1 MQRIR
6 QFLIVPFCAG
16 LALLALATPC
26 TALAAEGHAVAD
38 HAAKPGLAQL
48 EAGVDAEEAV
58 RAVKR
63 LQHTYGH
70 YLEAGMWD
78 DLADL
83 FTDDATGQF
92 GTETVNG
99 KSQLRAHFMQQANR
113 KSAGLAKGQLNAHLI
128 LQPIITVSADGKTVK
143 GAWHEAALLGIYGSS
158 ATWCGGIYEN
168 EYTRING
175 RWKISRLHFYEQ
187 YAGAYDDYGHKAPA
201 RWDIPYHFEARHV
214 GVTIPASALQA
225 SSSITGKISDA
236 ARLSSLATRV
246 QRMDDSTAVEN
257 LQHSYGYYLDR
268 KNWDDSA
275 DLFADNGTFEVG
287 QRGVYVGREHI
298 RRALEDFYGPAPLRY
313 GELFDHINLATV
325 VTIAP
330 DGMTASARS
339 SQLSQLGLNGRYAQW
354 ELGAYENRYVK
365 QDGVWKFQVLR
376 YVPRFNTDYDAGW
389 ARDVQPTPG
398 ISKTLPPDHKPTQVY
413 AQYPQ
418 LQYLGFSYSN
428 PATGKPVRNPGAV
441 VRVAVI
447 KDAPAN
453 SKNVVADIAAVQK
466 QLDAAIAVD
475 AVENLNSS
483 YGYYIDESAW
493 DNMSDTFA
501 STGSKELTGAGVY
514 VGTERIRTALNLRG
528 PKGGRSANFFTIH
541 QLTQPVIH
549 ISADGNSANMRARL
563 FQAGGN
569 ADGSSG
575 SWIGGIYENT
585 AIKENGEW
593 KFGRQ
598 DLFHIFNASY
608 RNGWARLGK
617 AAGQPLA
624 GRAPS
629 PRDSRGGGITQG
641 LGAAASPNK
650 FATELPPDHA
660 IRSKQYMFPEIIE
673 PAFHYRNPVSGR
685 MPGELLP

>member
-1 MQRIR
+1 MLRA
-6 QFLIVPFCAG
+6 LPA
-16 LALLALATPC
+16 LALLILVAPTSAT
-26 TALAAEGHAVAD
+26 LAADVP
-38 HAAKPGLAQL
+38 AAAPTLAQL

-83 FTDDATGQF
+83 FADDATGQF
-92 GTETVNG
+92 GTETVSG
-99 KSQLRAHFMQQANR
+99 KSRLRAHFMQQANR
-113 KSAGLAKGQLNAHLI
+113 NSAGLAKGQLNAHLI

-143 GAWHEAALLGIYGSS
+143 GAWHEAAMLGIYGSS
-158 ATWCGGIYEN
+158 ASWRGGIYEN

-175 RWKISRLHFYEQ
+175 RWKISRLHFIEQ
-187 YAGAYDDYGHKAPA
+187 YAGAYDDYGHRAPA
-201 RWDIPYHFEARHV
+201 RWDIPYHFDSKHV
-214 GVTIPASALQA
+214 GVTIPASALQVPSPNA
-225 SSSITGKISDA
+225 GKM
-236 ARLSSLATRV
+236 SSLVRLARVATRV
-246 QRMDDSTAVEN
+246 QRMSDETAVEN

-268 KNWDDSA
+268 KNWDDVA
-275 DLFADNGTFEVG
+275 DLFADDGTFEVG

-330 DGMTASARS
+330 DGLSASART
-339 SQLSQLGLNGRYAQW
+339 SQLSQLGLNGQYAQW
-354 ELGAYENRYVK
+354 ELGAYENQFVK
-365 QDGVWKFQVLR
+365 QGGVWKFRAVR

-398 ISKTLPPDHKPTQVY
+398 VSRTFPPDRKPTQVY

-428 PATGKPVRNPGAV
+428 PATGKAVRNPGPVVKVAV
-441 VRVAVI
+441 V
-447 KDAPAN
+447 KDPPALPDHVLDVG
-453 SKNVVADIAAVQK
+453 SRNVSDAEIAAVQK
-466 QLDAAIAVD
+466 QLDAAVAVD

-493 DNMSDTFA
+493 DNMADTFA

-528 PKGGRSANFFTIH
+528 PKGGRTANFFTIH

-549 ISADGNSANMRARL
+549 ISADGNYANARLRL

-585 AIKENGEW
+585 AVKENGEW

-624 GRAPS
+624 GRPPS

-641 LGAAASPNK
+641 LGGATSPNK
-650 FATELPPDHA
+650 FATQFPPDHA